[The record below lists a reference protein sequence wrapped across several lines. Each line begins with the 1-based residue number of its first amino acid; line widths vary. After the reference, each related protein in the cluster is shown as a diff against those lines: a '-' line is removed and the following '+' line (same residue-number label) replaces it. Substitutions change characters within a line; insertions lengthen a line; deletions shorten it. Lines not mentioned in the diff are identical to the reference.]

1 MYGFED
7 EEKTRDKT
15 NDVED
20 NNFIPTNT
28 KQKYTNYKNTNIETI
43 ESKISEESSNENQK
57 IYINEESESNK
68 SINKKIP
75 ERGIPLNIK
84 EINESYF
91 INKLKKKFVNKKG
104 HKQNKKKAY
113 NQYKTP
119 NSQYNININ
128 NFSPFQMN
136 QMNIQGQNY
145 NSNNYMNNNYM
156 QNNQNM
162 NKNNQIRFNNY
173 GINNNMNMNNFNQN
187 QNIPP
192 QQNMAAMQQV
202 LLSMQNM
209 NLNRNMNNQ
218 NRYNMNMMNN
228 MNNSNNMQ
236 NQNQN
241 FRINGINLPFPDLIG
256 NGNSDNQEEIRIIRI
271 IRQNTENGQKVT
283 KVQYKTTLVKND
295 KKKINKK

>member
-1 MYGFED
+1 
-7 EEKTRDKT
+7 
-15 NDVED
+15 
-20 NNFIPTNT
+20 
-28 KQKYTNYKNTNIETI
+28 
-43 ESKISEESSNENQK
+43 
-57 IYINEESESNK
+57 
-68 SINKKIP
+68 
-75 ERGIPLNIK
+75 
-84 EINESYF
+84 
-91 INKLKKKFVNKKG
+91 
-104 HKQNKKKAY
+104 
-113 NQYKTP
+113 
-119 NSQYNININ
+119 
-128 NFSPFQMN
+128 
-136 QMNIQGQNY
+136 
-145 NSNNYMNNNYM
+145 
-156 QNNQNM
+156 
-162 NKNNQIRFNNY
+162 
-173 GINNNMNMNNFNQN
+173 
-187 QNIPP
+187 
-192 QQNMAAMQQV
+192 MAAMQQV